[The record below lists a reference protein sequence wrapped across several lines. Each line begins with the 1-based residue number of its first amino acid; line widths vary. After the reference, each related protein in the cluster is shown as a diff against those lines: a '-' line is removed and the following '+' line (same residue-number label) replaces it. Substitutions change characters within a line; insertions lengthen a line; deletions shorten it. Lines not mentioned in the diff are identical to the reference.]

1 MHEVILDALK
11 EQEIGI
17 NDLYVLGQKHI
28 LYKLIWETI
37 DNYVKESKTI
47 YITPILDIKNT
58 NIGYIPCPDG
68 CYLNDKYDIRIVT
81 STAKICN
88 QERIQF
94 SDAYVYG
101 GIEYTKGKH
110 NSNQISYRSIVI
122 NELCDSTRNGF
133 GFLRASGYEADQ
145 IADALQANGV
155 ETNLIKG
162 RNANEG
168 TFREMDGHSPSIIH
182 LSTHGFYLVGFDKY
196 TEYFN
201 KLIPYSSNNNWMLLS
216 GLLLADANSALK
228 DSNEQTPLNDG
239 VITAEE
245 ISMLDLGNTKLV
257 VLSAC
262 ETAIG
267 ENLQEGFGGL
277 VRAFKN
283 AGVKSVLASLWKVPD
298 DATAK
303 LMISFYKLFL
313 SGTEMHL
320 ALKIAQKEVSK
331 LYPDPYYW
339 TSFILL
345 D

>member
-1 MHEVILDALK
+1 LK

-17 NDLYVLGQKHI
+17 NGLYVQRQEHI
-28 LYKLIWETI
+28 LYKLIWEKI
-37 DNYVKESKTI
+37 DNHVKESKTI
-47 YITPILDIKNT
+47 FISPILGIKNT

-68 CYLNDKYDIRIVT
+68 CYLNEKYDIRIVT

-88 QERIQF
+88 QEKAYF

-101 GIEYTKGKH
+101 GIEFTKGKH
-110 NSNQISYRSIVI
+110 NSNQMSYRSIVI
-122 NELCDSTRNGF
+122 NELCDTLRNGF

-162 RNANEG
+162 RNADEG

-283 AGVKSVLASLWKVPD
+283 AGVKSVMASLWKVPD

-320 ALKIAQKEVSK
+320 ALKMAQKEVSK
-331 LYPDPYYW
+331 QYPDPYYW
-339 TSFILL
+339 ASFILL